1 MNIFLNIFFLYF
13 FYISAIALQEN
24 LYDYRGHDDR
34 YGDRFESASLLMF
47 SKSIMNIVVSE
58 SIIRLKGTERTFVSS
73 TSSRITAIFRS
84 FGTLFGLFSI
94 TFISYPYVILGRSIK
109 IIPIFISD
117 LCFSDKKIKISGFV
131 SVLITTL
138 GMCLFSSGAIHND
151 GEQTNSNLIGM
162 ILIFMSLSSDC
173 VMSTFQGKFISEKPD
188 PLEMLCYLNKWQF
201 YLSIIL
207 NFLTFYQDGGIL
219 FCIHNPFSILMMIT
233 SVSVETIGQIFLF
246 NIIVDKGTLF
256 TAFVTTL
263 RKFITLF
270 VSIVLFNHLIS
281 KTQWAAIVILFFG
294 IFLEIYMKT
303 GKNVEKEIEL
313 KEYTEV
319 SKDENDKLLDAI

>member
-1 MNIFLNIFFLYF
+1 MNIFLNIFFLYV

-34 YGDRFESASLLMF
+34 YGDRFQSASLLMF

-58 SIIRLKGTERTFVSS
+58 SIIRLKGTERTFVSG

-117 LCFSDKKIKISGFV
+117 LCFSDKKVKISGFV

-151 GEQTNSNLIGM
+151 DEQTNSNLIGM

-188 PLEMLCYLNKWQF
+188 PLEMLCYLNKWQL

-207 NFLTFYQDGGIL
+207 NLLTFYQDGGIL

-233 SVSVETIGQIFLF
+233 SASVETIGQIFLY

-263 RKFITLF
+263 RKFITLLL
-270 VSIVLFNHLIS
+270 SIVLFNHFIS
-281 KTQWAAIVILFFG
+281 KTQWVAIVILFFG
-294 IFLEIYMKT
+294 IFLELYMKT
-303 GKNVEKEIEL
+303 GKNNEVEKEIEL
-313 KEYTEV
+313 KEYTKV
-319 SKDENDKLLDAI
+319 SQDELSPI

>member
-1 MNIFLNIFFLYF
+1 MNIFLNIFFLYV

-24 LYDYRGHDDR
+24 LYDYRGQNDK

-47 SKSIMNIVVSE
+47 SKSTMNIVVSE
-58 SIIRLKGTERTFVSS
+58 VLMRLKGTERTFISG
-73 TSSRITAIFRS
+73 TSSRVTAIFRS

-94 TFISYPYVILGRSIK
+94 SFISYPYVILGRSVK

-117 LCFSDKKIKISGFV
+117 LCFSENGVKISGFF

-138 GMCLFSSGAIHND
+138 GMCLFSSEVIHND
-151 GEQTNSNLIGM
+151 DEQTNSNLIGM

-173 VMSTFQGKFISEKPD
+173 VMSTFQGKVISDRPD
-188 PLEMLCYLNKWQF
+188 PLEMLCYLNKWQL
-201 YLSIIL
+201 YLSVIL
-207 NFLTFYQDGGIL
+207 NFFTFYQDGGIL
-219 FCIHNPFSILMMIT
+219 FCINNPFTILMMIT

-263 RKFITLF
+263 RKFITLLF
-270 VSIVLFNHLIS
+270 SIVFFSHFIS
-281 KTQWAAIVILFFG
+281 KTQWVAIVILFFG
-294 IFLEIYMKT
+294 IFLELYMKT
-303 GKNVEKEIEL
+303 GKNNEVEKEIEL

-319 SKDENDKLLDAI
+319 SQDELSPI